1 VAVAS
6 LTVAPKPAGC
16 ESNIRSLGWEI
27 MTASGSLGEAAG
39 RARPISLAGEQLLP
53 VPAPLAKL
61 LPGGG
66 LRRGSVV
73 AVPAGSASGAS
84 GATSLALALI
94 SAISHAGSW
103 CAGVGLPDLG
113 LAAAAESGIALERFA
128 LVPNPAE
135 QWAIVTAALIEAVD
149 AVLVRP
155 ARRVRPAE
163 ARRLRARAQES
174 GAVLVPCSDSW
185 PEGAD
190 LRIAVVKSRWQGL
203 GQGHGFLRTR
213 MVEVVAS
220 GRRAASREQRIRLWL
235 PGPDGPV
242 AEYDGGDRLAADQV
256 AADGQ
261 VADRLAVG

>member
-1 VAVAS
+1 
-6 LTVAPKPAGC
+6 
-16 ESNIRSLGWEI
+16 
-27 MTASGSLGEAAG
+27 MTASAVPSPASPTSPLAQVAG

-73 AVPAGSASGAS
+73 AVSPGSPSGAS

-113 LAAAAESGIALERFA
+113 PAAGAELGIALERFA

-149 AVLVRP
+149 AILVRP
-155 ARRVRPAE
+155 ARPVRLAE

-174 GAVLVPCSDSW
+174 GAVLVPCGDSW
-185 PEGAD
+185 PERAD
-190 LRIAVVKSRWQGL
+190 LQMAVVRSRWQGL

-220 GRRAASREQRIRLWL
+220 GRGAASRQRRIQLWL
-235 PGPDGPV
+235 PGPDGAV
-242 AEYDGGDRLAADQV
+242 AEYDGGDRQAAAHGPTD
-256 AADGQ
+256 Q